1 MGIHL
6 IQALDTPVNTVS
18 DQEMTEI
25 AVQNGHPATLHPRH
39 RRTGDDRHAQQLCGL
54 TVLHVALPDIHHI
67 LGYSDDASSP
77 QPPEEELD
85 QLGCW
90 AAEDSMHETIMQ
102 YLRLDEYGKQAVEA
116 IILAEFDRCKAQESL
131 FPASNFKLN
140 LRIRK

>member
-1 MGIHL
+1 MLAERLKQLRAEKGMTQVQL
-6 IQALDTPVNTVS
+6 AQMLSVSKGTVAMWETSKRKPSFEILSKLS
-18 DQEMTEI
+18 DI
-25 AVQNGHPATLHPRH
+25 FD
-39 RRTGDDRHAQQLCGL
+39 RRMDY
-54 TVLHVALPDIHHI
+54 I

-131 FPASNFKLN
+131 FPASSFKLN
-140 LRIRK
+140 LRISK

>member
-1 MGIHL
+1 MLAERLKQLRAEKGMTQVQL
-6 IQALDTPVNTVS
+6 AQMLDVSKGTVAMWETSKRKPSFEILSRLS
-18 DQEMTEI
+18 DI
-25 AVQNGHPATLHPRH
+25 FD
-39 RRTGDDRHAQQLCGL
+39 RRMDY
-54 TVLHVALPDIHHI
+54 I

-116 IILAEFDRCKAQESL
+116 IIRAEFERCKAQESL

-140 LRIRK
+140 LRISK

>member
-1 MGIHL
+1 MLAERLKQLRAEKGMTQVQL
-6 IQALDTPVNTVS
+6 AQMLDVS
-18 DQEMTEI
+18 KGTIAMWETSKRKPSFEI
-25 AVQNGHPATLHPRH
+25 LSKLSDIFD
-39 RRTGDDRHAQQLCGL
+39 RRMDY
-54 TVLHVALPDIHHI
+54 I

-102 YLRLDEYGKQAVEA
+102 YLRLDEYGKQAVDA
-116 IILAEFDRCKAQESL
+116 IIRAEFERCKAQESL

-140 LRIRK
+140 LRISK

>member
-1 MGIHL
+1 MLAERLKQLRAEKGMTQVQL
-6 IQALDTPVNTVS
+6 AQMLDVS
-18 DQEMTEI
+18 KGTIAMWETSKRKPSFEI
-25 AVQNGHPATLHPRH
+25 LSKLSDIFD
-39 RRTGDDRHAQQLCGL
+39 RRMDY
-54 TVLHVALPDIHHI
+54 I

-85 QLGCW
+85 QLGFW

-116 IILAEFDRCKAQESL
+116 IIRTEFERCKAQESL

>member
-1 MGIHL
+1 MLAERLKQLRSEKGMTQVQL
-6 IQALDTPVNTVS
+6 AQMLGVSKGTVAMWETSKRKPSFEILSKLS
-18 DQEMTEI
+18 DI
-25 AVQNGHPATLHPRH
+25 FD
-39 RRTGDDRHAQQLCGL
+39 RRMDY
-54 TVLHVALPDIHHI
+54 I

-90 AAEDSMHETIMQ
+90 AAENSMRETIMQ

-140 LRIRK
+140 LRISK

>member
-1 MGIHL
+1 MLVERLKQLRAEKGMTQVQL
-6 IQALDTPVNTVS
+6 AQMLDVS
-18 DQEMTEI
+18 KGTIAMWETSKRKPSFEI
-25 AVQNGHPATLHPRH
+25 LSRLSDIFD
-39 RRTGDDRHAQQLCGL
+39 RRMDY
-54 TVLHVALPDIHHI
+54 I

-102 YLRLDEYGKQAVEA
+102 YLRLDEYGKQAVDA
-116 IILAEFDRCKAQESL
+116 IIRAEFERCKAQESL

>member
-1 MGIHL
+1 MLAERLKQLRAEKGMTQVQL
-6 IQALDTPVNTVS
+6 AQMLDVS
-18 DQEMTEI
+18 KGTIAMWETSKRKPSFEI
-25 AVQNGHPATLHPRH
+25 LSKLSDIFD
-39 RRTGDDRHAQQLCGL
+39 RRMDY
-54 TVLHVALPDIHHI
+54 I

-77 QPPEEELD
+77 HPPEEELA

-102 YLRLDEYGKQAVEA
+102 YLRLDEYGKQAVDA
-116 IILAEFDRCKAQESL
+116 IIRAEFERCKAQESL

>member
-1 MGIHL
+1 MLAERLKQLRAEKGMTQVQL
-6 IQALDTPVNTVS
+6 AQMLDVSKGTVAMWETSKRKPSFDILSRLS
-18 DQEMTEI
+18 DI
-25 AVQNGHPATLHPRH
+25 FD
-39 RRTGDDRHAQQLCGL
+39 RRMDY
-54 TVLHVALPDIHHI
+54 I

-102 YLRLDEYGKQAVEA
+102 YLRLDEYGKQAVDA
-116 IILAEFDRCKAQESL
+116 IILEEFDRCKAQESL

-140 LRIRK
+140 LRISK

>member
-1 MGIHL
+1 MLAERLKQLRAEKGMTQVQL
-6 IQALDTPVNTVS
+6 AQMLGVSKGTVAMWETSKRKPSFEILSKLS
-18 DQEMTEI
+18 DI
-25 AVQNGHPATLHPRH
+25 FD
-39 RRTGDDRHAQQLCGL
+39 RRMDY
-54 TVLHVALPDIHHI
+54 I

-85 QLGCW
+85 QLGFW

-140 LRIRK
+140 LRISK

>member
-1 MGIHL
+1 MLAERLKQLRSEKGMTQVQL
-6 IQALDTPVNTVS
+6 AQMLGVSKGTVAMWETSKRKPSFEILSRLS
-18 DQEMTEI
+18 DI
-25 AVQNGHPATLHPRH
+25 FD
-39 RRTGDDRHAQQLCGL
+39 RRMDY
-54 TVLHVALPDIHHI
+54 I

-102 YLRLDEYGKQAVEA
+102 YLRLDEYGKQAVDA
-116 IILAEFDRCKAQESL
+116 IIRAEFERCKAQESL

>member
-1 MGIHL
+1 MLAERLKQLRAEKGMTQVQL
-6 IQALDTPVNTVS
+6 AQMLDVSKGTVAMWETSKRKPSFEILSRLS
-18 DQEMTEI
+18 DI
-25 AVQNGHPATLHPRH
+25 FD
-39 RRTGDDRHAQQLCGL
+39 RRMDY
-54 TVLHVALPDIHHI
+54 I

-85 QLGCW
+85 QLGCR

-131 FPASNFKLN
+131 FPASNFRLN
-140 LRIRK
+140 LRISK

>member
-1 MGIHL
+1 MLAERLKQLRSEKGMTQVQL
-6 IQALDTPVNTVS
+6 AQMLDVS
-18 DQEMTEI
+18 KGTIAMWETSKRKPSFEI
-25 AVQNGHPATLHPRH
+25 LSKLSNIFD
-39 RRTGDDRHAQQLCGL
+39 RRMDY
-54 TVLHVALPDIHHI
+54 I

-77 QPPEEELD
+77 HPPEEELD

-116 IILAEFDRCKAQESL
+116 IILAEFDRCKAQECL